1 MKLVLFLFIR
11 TTGGV
16 VGSNP
21 SQLLLSRVDEF
32 RLLGVTQQLEESG
45 AFLNQVQEFGMSF

>member
-1 MKLVLFLFIR
+1 MKLVLFLFVR
-11 TTGGV
+11 TT
-16 VGSNP
+16 GSNP

-45 AFLNQVQEFGMSF
+45 AFLDQVQEFGMSF